1 MNALNLTDG
10 DITHRKEI
18 LQLLEMALAQKW
30 QFSYVKKAKNRVASH
45 ALQLVSVNAQDGT
58 LSVSSESPGTQISS
72 PGSLTIRAQSG
83 GVSIIFQSRLAEIT
97 GDATATK
104 MSSLQHFE
112 LPYKVACTQLRK
124 TVRVNLESITVVP
137 VILYMVNGALIE
149 GSVMDISTSGAK
161 FRVNQDLGQE
171 LKNLQVVDAC
181 KITLPNGLALQTGVQ
196 LIGMINDEDS
206 NISFLRCEFVHMRS
220 QDEEKLDN
228 FIHDMLQQVES
239 ANEPLAD

>member
-30 QFSYVKKAKNRVASH
+30 QFSYVKKTKNRVASH
-45 ALQLVSVNAQDGT
+45 ALQLVSVNTQDGT
-58 LSVSSESPGTQISS
+58 LSVSSESPGTQMSS
-72 PGSLTIRAQSG
+72 AGSLTIRAQSG

-181 KITLPNGLALQTGVQ
+181 KITLPNDLALQTGVQ

>member
-18 LQLLEMALAQKW
+18 LQLLEMAIAQKW
-30 QFSYVKKAKNRVASH
+30 PFSYVKKTKKRIASL
-45 ALQLVSVNAQDGT
+45 ALQIVSVNAQDGT
-58 LSVSSESPGTQISS
+58 FSVGSEATGAQMSAA
-72 PGSLTIRAQSG
+72 GSLTIRAQSG
-83 GVSIIFQSRLAEIT
+83 GVSIVFQSRPAEIT

-124 TVRVNLESITVVP
+124 TVRVNLEAMTEVP

-181 KITLPNGLALQTGVQ
+181 KISLPNGLAIQTGVQ

-206 NISFLRCEFVHMRS
+206 KISFLRCQFVHMRS

-228 FIHDMLQQVES
+228 FIHAMLQQIES
-239 ANEPLAD
+239 ANDSLAE